1 MFAKCEER
9 VARSDC
15 VVVFLI
21 LCTPFPVVGCGVLGL
36 VWKGDRQ
43 VWNEEVPAGLG
54 HPTHGVVWVV
64 PDFCYAVAQLSFLSF
79 ARQHGNFRKSF
90 AKVSHTDPLRGSKGQ
105 VLSTLFW
112 WGFRFPGCFKQ
123 KPDLLGMASASWRV
137 QRAIFQGNGTFWSLE
152 TQKISSPHK
161 FVALGSSPTRNFRA
175 TPEKRRNFLRFFR
188 LSSNHRNF

>member
-1 MFAKCEER
+1 MPNAQNSKPISHIWFVR
-9 VARSDC
+9 ARC
-15 VVVFLI
+15 VCVQT
-21 LCTPFPVVGCGVLGL
+21 TP
-36 VWKGDRQ
+36 
-43 VWNEEVPAGLG
+43 
-54 HPTHGVVWVV
+54 WVV

-152 TQKISSPHK
+152 TQKFSRPHK

-175 TPEKRRNFLRFFR
+175 TPEKRRNFLRFFC